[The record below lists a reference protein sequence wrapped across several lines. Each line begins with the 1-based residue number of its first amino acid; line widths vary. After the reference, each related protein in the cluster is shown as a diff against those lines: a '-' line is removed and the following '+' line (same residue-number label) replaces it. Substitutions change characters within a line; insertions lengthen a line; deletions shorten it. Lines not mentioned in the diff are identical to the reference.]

1 MGSIAKITVDRA
13 RSVQPL
19 RLANGQ
25 VSQWISVGE
34 FRSCFCIA
42 KQSTPSQ
49 WTIEG
54 WLPNGEVAELARYES
69 ELFDP
74 TNPRYVTMKAM
85 CGLPIRFVASTPQS
99 NPQLWVVFK
108 S

>member
-1 MGSIAKITVDRA
+1 MDLGGRIPQLLLHCQAIDAIAVDHRG
-13 RSVQPL
+13 
-19 RLANGQ
+19 LA
-25 VSQWISVGE
+25 SY
-34 FRSCFCIA
+34 
-42 KQSTPSQ
+42 
-49 WTIEG
+49 
-54 WLPNGEVAELARYES
+54 GEVAELAKYES
-69 ELFDP
+69 KLFDP

>member
-1 MGSIAKITVDRA
+1 MGSIARVTADRA
-13 RSVQPL
+13 RTVQPL
-19 RLANGQ
+19 RLGEGL
-25 VSQWISVGE
+25 VSQWLSVDE
-34 FRSCFCIA
+34 YRSCFCIA
-42 KQSTPSQ
+42 KQSIPSA

-54 WLPNGEVAELARYES
+54 RLPSGEAVELARYES

-85 CGLPIRFVASTPQS
+85 CGLPIRFVASTPQANS
-99 NPQLWVVFK
+99 ELWVVFK